1 MNSQSPPLSPTS
13 SQKKESSE
21 VTNKPETTNNQSDER
36 EVTPPP
42 QTVDEEWVEYVDS
55 FGRSRTCLR
64 KDLPQFI
71 KLDQQA
77 EERKEERRKRN
88 RYVHVFSVLLDTVGF
103 GSFSWLTKLMMK
115 VMWCYSAS
123 T

>member
-1 MNSQSPPLSPTS
+1 MNRQSPPLSPTS
-13 SQKKESSE
+13 PGKKESSE
-21 VTNKPETTNNQSDER
+21 VTVKPGTTNNQSDER

-42 QTVDEEWVEYVDS
+42 QTADEEWVEYVDS
-55 FGRSRTCLR
+55 FGRSRSCMR

-88 RYVHVFSVLLDTVGF
+88 RYVHVFSELLYTRFWLLQLAYKIDDEGYVVL
-103 GSFSWLTKLMMK
+103 
-115 VMWCYSAS
+115 
-123 T
+123 